1 LIVKLGRD
9 VFCPHGNRVNKSAAG
24 RYKLGLQ
31 QSWEA
36 APASLVRNDSVHKRD
51 RRLLEYFDGLGIRPG
66 TSRARGRTAQS
77 QVAVP

>member
-1 LIVKLGRD
+1 MIVKLGRD

-51 RRLLEYFDGLGIRPG
+51 RRLLEYFDGLGIRPD